1 MMNEVMKSAGGM
13 EKKSQQH
20 SEKARKMG
28 KNVRNMEEKVKRKLE
43 FWAGGRGLEM
53 KEMKSSGI
61 R

>member
-1 MMNEVMKSAGGM
+1 MKSAGGK